1 MCELMFKTVRERLK
15 ISGLVVLIY
24 LVCTLLLSVFPWR
37 SWGAMTLGLFLGS
50 IGSVLSFL
58 LLKQWEK
65 NLKNSRVPAFAPPLP
80 AMLPEENPFHSTE
93 NFEELQS
100 ALHDSQIKQKE
111 LVEELNTKN
120 EVIHKLENE
129 KQLFETRIEDVYR
142 ELNSSQS
149 ESEEDLRRKTVL
161 LSEYQETINQ
171 QREVIQKKQE
181 QITELENKVRDLNY
195 EVKTLL
201 QLAEVEKPPKKNRE
215 YDSQQSE
222 SKANDEIKNST
233 VSYNHLVKTPEE
245 ASSQLKRC
253 IDIAQKMTG
262 ANRFGNGNSRFRDMS
277 MDNYALDLR
286 RLFDSLGSENS
297 SPVLVYSQKEN
308 RLLFANQQTKNLLGW
323 SPEKFIQNFPNLI
336 QEGQQEWQKGIGD
349 LTLKEE
355 TKSRLLLKTKSG
367 QNLLVHCHMGIIP
380 RGVFRNHIVAVLYPA

>member
-149 ESEEDLRRKTVL
+149 ESEEDLRRKTV
-161 LSEYQETINQ
+161 NC
-171 QREVIQKKQE
+171 R
-181 QITELENKVRDLNY
+181 
-195 EVKTLL
+195 
-201 QLAEVEKPPKKNRE
+201 
-215 YDSQQSE
+215 
-222 SKANDEIKNST
+222 
-233 VSYNHLVKTPEE
+233 
-245 ASSQLKRC
+245 
-253 IDIAQKMTG
+253 
-262 ANRFGNGNSRFRDMS
+262 
-277 MDNYALDLR
+277 
-286 RLFDSLGSENS
+286 
-297 SPVLVYSQKEN
+297 
-308 RLLFANQQTKNLLGW
+308 NLH
-323 SPEKFIQNFPNLI
+323 P
-336 QEGQQEWQKGIGD
+336 
-349 LTLKEE
+349 
-355 TKSRLLLKTKSG
+355 
-367 QNLLVHCHMGIIP
+367 
-380 RGVFRNHIVAVLYPA
+380 